1 MKQIS
6 PLVIVIDDSPTVQ
19 KIIAT
24 TVQRE
29 GYQARTFSNGP
40 DALRWLA
47 SAEAV
52 PPAAVVIDICMP
64 KMDGYEVIGHLKRM
78 SCCAQTTFIMLS
90 RRDGL
95 VDRLKGRLAG
105 AQVYLCKPFT
115 VQQLLQTLQRYTS
128 NCQNDELLP
137 V

>member
-1 MKQIS
+1 MKHAS
-6 PLVIVIDDSPTVQ
+6 SLVVVIDDSPTVQ

-24 TVQRE
+24 AVQRE
-29 GYQARTFSNGP
+29 GYQARTFSNGLE
-40 DALRWLA
+40 ALRWLT
-47 SAEAV
+47 SAEATS
-52 PPAAVVIDICMP
+52 PSAVVVDVCMP

-78 SCCAQTTFIMLS
+78 PCCARTAFIMLS

-95 VDRLKGRLAG
+95 IDKLKGRLAG

-115 VQQLLQTLQRYTS
+115 VQQLLQTLQCYITDYCS
-128 NCQNDELLP
+128 DEPLP

>member
-1 MKQIS
+1 MKQVS

-105 AQVYLCKPFT
+105 AHVYLCKPFT
-115 VQQLLQTLQRYTS
+115 VQQLLQTLQRYIS
-128 NCQNDELLP
+128 KCQNDELLP